1 MNFCQNL
8 IAYPHPN
15 TGTFDSINVAPLNDS
30 LVSPASVLTI
40 TQPIHQA
47 FPEEDTTISSESIA
61 ALEGVKSNIQDQI
74 DNSNV
79 SLHNVSHN
87 YWSTRNL
94 VDGVISGSNSS
105 FVESKINSLT
115 CSNGFFSN
123 LSAINASITNLYVTN
138 TFQDF
143 ISASFENI
151 SINKASIN
159 TIG

>member
-8 IAYPHPN
+8 IVYPHPN

-47 FPEEDTTISSESIA
+47 YPEEDTTISSESIA

-79 SLHNVSHN
+79 SLYNVSQN
-87 YWSTRNL
+87 YWST
-94 VDGVISGSNSS
+94 
-105 FVESKINSLT
+105 
-115 CSNGFFSN
+115 
-123 LSAINASITNLYVTN
+123 
-138 TFQDF
+138 
-143 ISASFENI
+143 
-151 SINKASIN
+151 
-159 TIG
+159 